1 MHGSR
6 YTPASAQAALKE
18 LKTNDELRVAL
29 ELNNPATRQ
38 ALQLQSEDYHVLGW
52 APRYLL
58 DDLEQ
63 AIEASPD
70 AVKGRVVRINPPPA
84 PANQP
89 MISNSSPTESQSG
102 NTVLLGFTSLSRW
115 NTGLAD
121 RSCRTYT
128 SRPPSAPLY

>member
-84 PANQP
+84 PANQRVLIELTGTLPANHDP
-89 MISNSSPTESQSG
+89 MS
-102 NTVLLGFTSLSRW
+102 
-115 NTGLAD
+115 AD
-121 RSCRTYT
+121 DFQLITDRV
-128 SRPPSAPLY
+128 AVG